1 MAKVRWDN
9 YQLLLE
15 RLNRV
20 YKKLNAL
27 GEKNCI
33 KISSS
38 YFELKVREL
47 NIICE
52 YDLKKK
58 AEKEEEKAIR
68 EERKEEE
75 KALREIERERE
86 KKLKKRKYTIR
97 RLLKRF
103 NQRLKRQR
111 V

>member
-1 MAKVRWDN
+1 MFNFNLSV
-9 YQLLLE
+9 
-15 RLNRV
+15 
-20 YKKLNAL
+20 
-27 GEKNCI
+27 
-33 KISSS
+33 KIYRSI
-38 YFELKVREL
+38 ELKVREL

-86 KKLKKRKYTIR
+86 KKS
-97 RLLKRF
+97 
-103 NQRLKRQR
+103 
-111 V
+111 

>member
-38 YFELKVREL
+38 YFEL
-47 NIICE
+47 NNSS
-52 YDLKKK
+52 LKISP
-58 AEKEEEKAIR
+58 A
-68 EERKEEE
+68 
-75 KALREIERERE
+75 
-86 KKLKKRKYTIR
+86 
-97 RLLKRF
+97 
-103 NQRLKRQR
+103 
-111 V
+111 

>member
-1 MAKVRWDN
+1 MLFYSIYRFIRFVLCPVDTTWTINGSTVKGQSFVKNNTQLILRAFNGDCNAIMAKVRWDN

-47 NIICE
+47 NNVSSI
-52 YDLKKK
+52 
-58 AEKEEEKAIR
+58 
-68 EERKEEE
+68 
-75 KALREIERERE
+75 
-86 KKLKKRKYTIR
+86 
-97 RLLKRF
+97 
-103 NQRLKRQR
+103 
-111 V
+111 